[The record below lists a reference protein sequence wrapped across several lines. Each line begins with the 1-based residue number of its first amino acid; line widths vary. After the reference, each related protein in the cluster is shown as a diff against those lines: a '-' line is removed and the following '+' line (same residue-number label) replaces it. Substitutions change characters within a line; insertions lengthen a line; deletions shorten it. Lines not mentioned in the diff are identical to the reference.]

1 MKIFID
7 SADIREIRRAA
18 AMGLADGVTT
28 NPTLIAKAG
37 VDLEET
43 IRAIAECIEGPV
55 NAEVTSLEAD
65 GIVEEGRRFA
75 GWGDNVH
82 VKIPL
87 NEAGLVAC
95 RTLTQEG
102 IPTTMTLVFSAGQ
115 AILAARAG
123 AAWICPFVGRL
134 DDVSYDGM
142 ELIRNIAEIYAHE
155 VDSSTRILAAS
166 VRTPVHVIESALAGA
181 DAVTVPFGIIARLM
195 EHPLTD
201 RGIQQ
206 FLEDAKKAGR
216 SG

>member
-7 SADIREIRRAA
+7 STDIKEIRQAA

-37 VDLEET
+37 VPLEAT
-43 IRAIAECIEGPV
+43 IRSIAEVVEGPV
-55 NAEVTSLEAD
+55 NAEVTSLDAKEIIA
-65 GIVEEGRRFA
+65 EGKGFA
-75 GWGDNVH
+75 KWGANVH
-82 VKIPL
+82 VKIPI
-87 NEAGLVAC
+87 NEAGLIAC
-95 RTLTQEG
+95 RALSQEG
-102 IPTTMTLVFSAGQ
+102 IPTTLTLVFSAGQ

-123 AAWICPFVGRL
+123 ASWICPFVGRL

-142 ELIRNIAEIYAHE
+142 HLIRSIAGIYAND

-181 DAVTVPFGIIARLM
+181 DAVTVPFGVIRKLM

-201 RGIQQ
+201 RGIRQ
-206 FLEDAKKAGR
+206 FLEDAKRTG
-216 SG
+216 